1 MHPILSDKRK
11 RTIYLIIW
19 SVLGIL
25 SGFIMS
31 AFNGLHPL
39 FSIGFTLPMMLLY
52 GEVNLSAWYICKA
65 FPLDKTPLWKVLLV
79 SAATVVSVSS
89 VWTLIGWGVVSGIEQ
104 SFAVTLS
111 PLPLFQSLMIVYVTG
126 KPLFL
131 GSLAVN
137 YLIAA
142 FQQTKESE
150 HDAYE
155 ARILAQNA
163 ELKALRM
170 QIDPHFLF
178 NSLNSISALTTTD
191 PQLAR
196 TMTTTLADFFRKSLS
211 YGAKRTIT
219 LKEEL
224 ALLDDYLAIE
234 KIRFGKRLTIEQR
247 IEPASLTAHV
257 PPLLLQPLLENAIKH
272 GIANSL
278 EGGTVIISS
287 QLKNDRL
294 FITVENPMEDDA
306 PKGKGAGMGMEIVR
320 KRLQTIYGNDSDLK
334 HSAAAGVF
342 SVIIFFPVD
351 VKS

>member
-31 AFNGLHPL
+31 AFNGLPPL
-39 FSIGFTLPMMLLY
+39 YSVGFSLPLMLLY
-52 GEVNLSAWYICKA
+52 GEANLSAWYICKA
-65 FPLDKTPLWKVLLV
+65 FPLDKTPLWKVLMT
-79 SAATVVSVSS
+79 SAATVVVVSS
-89 VWTLIGWGVVSGIEQ
+89 LWTLLGWGAVNAIEQ
-104 SFAVTLS
+104 SFAVVLS
-111 PLPLFQSLMIVYVTG
+111 PLPLFPSLTIIFITG
-126 KPLFL
+126 IPLFL

-142 FQQTKESE
+142 FQKTKESE

-211 YGAKRTIT
+211 YGAKKTIT

-234 KIRFGKRLTIEQR
+234 KIRFGKRLNIEHR
-247 IEPASLTAHV
+247 IEPSSLSAHI

-278 EGGTVIISS
+278 EGGTVMISS
-287 QLKNDRL
+287 QTKNDRL
-294 FITVENPMEDDA
+294 FITVENPMEDDS
-306 PKGKGAGMGMEIVR
+306 PKGKGAGMGMDIVR

-334 HSAAAGVF
+334 RSEVAGVF
-342 SVIIFFPVD
+342 SVIVFFPID

>member
-19 SVLGIL
+19 AVLGIL

-39 FSIGFTLPMMLLY
+39 YSIGFSLPMMLLY

-65 FPLDKTPLWKVLLV
+65 FPLDKTPLWKLLLI
-79 SAATVVSVSS
+79 SAATVVFVSS
-89 VWTLIGWGVVSGIEQ
+89 VWTLIGWGVVTAMEQ
-104 SFAVTLS
+104 SFGVSLS
-111 PLPLFQSLMIVYVTG
+111 PLPLFQSLMIVYITG

-142 FQQTKESE
+142 FQKTKESE

-178 NSLNSISALTTTD
+178 NSLNSISALTSTNAE
-191 PQLAR
+191 LAR

-211 YGAKRTIT
+211 YGTKKMIT
-219 LKEEL
+219 LREEL

-234 KIRFGKRLTIEQR
+234 KVRFGKRLSVEQR
-247 IEPASLTAHV
+247 IDPASLAVHI
-257 PPLLLQPLLENAIKH
+257 PALLLQPLVENAIKH
-272 GIANSL
+272 GIANTL
-278 EGGTVIISS
+278 DGGTIIISAEI
-287 QLKNDRL
+287 KNDRL
-294 FITVENPMEDDA
+294 FIAVENPSDDDA
-306 PKGKGAGMGMEIVR
+306 PKKKGAGMGMEIVR
-320 KRLQTIYGNDSDLK
+320 QRLQTIYGSDGGLK
-334 HSAAAGVF
+334 NSASVGTF
-342 SVIIFFPVD
+342 SVIIFLPVR
-351 VKS
+351 